1 VGARAEFTQT
11 TKIVEIRDESGFVAN
26 AQGRRREVDCLTHN
40 IRATSSCPLRIID
53 REFITFQ
60 IPFIRFITMAINML
74 QGNALV
80 RVGAALSV
88 VVLILS
94 FMQPEV
100 SLAQNVL
107 TQHNDLSRSGA
118 DPNETILTT
127 TNVTEGTFGKVFTL
141 PIDGFTYAQPLYD
154 ANVSIDGGTHNVLYV
169 ATAHDTVYAFDADS
183 GTEYWHVSLG
193 TPVPSSVIGTGNIQV
208 EVGIIATPVID
219 PTNGTLYVTAK
230 TYESGVQIFRLHA
243 LNIST
248 GAEKFGG
255 PVEIAAGSFNA
266 AKENQRAAVTLVNGV
281 VYLAFGS
288 HEDYTPY
295 HGFILGYSASTLQQV
310 QVFNVTPNGGQGA
323 IWMGGQGL
331 VADAFNNLYAIT
343 ANSSQ
348 SSENSADD
356 YGESFIKLVPN
367 GNSLTLA
374 DYFKPNQYDSWNAS
388 DADLGSTGA
397 FAIPGTSYIAGG
409 SKSGLF
415 FVVNT
420 NNMGKL
426 DFSSNQSH
434 QEFQATNGLW
444 GSPAFFNNVM
454 YIWGVNEPL
463 KAYQWNGSDFDTSPA
478 SQSTYSPPGGTTSGT
493 VSVSSNGT
501 TAGTTIVWGTA
512 PTADP
517 DHATVGGNLYAYDA
531 TNLSRLLWSTSQNSS
546 RDSEL
551 RQVLRSYDRQRQG
564 LHGNRF
570 RAGGGLRLA
579 LDYLHAH
586 PDRCVH
592 LSGRRLE
599 PGLRKLRHRRFGNRC
614 GPRPATAHRRIVV
627 LDRTQR
633 LHFHGARDRRN
644 SIERGHQR
652 VYGHLHQWLRSQE
665 HPGVYHHGRREL
677 HAFGIV
683 LGIDSRTRQQRH

>member
-1 VGARAEFTQT
+1 
-11 TKIVEIRDESGFVAN
+11 
-26 AQGRRREVDCLTHN
+26 
-40 IRATSSCPLRIID
+40 
-53 REFITFQ
+53 
-60 IPFIRFITMAINML
+60 
-74 QGNALV
+74 
-80 RVGAALSV
+80 
-88 VVLILS
+88 
-94 FMQPEV
+94 
-100 SLAQNVL
+100 
-107 TQHNDLSRSGA
+107 
-118 DPNETILTT
+118 
-127 TNVTEGTFGKVFTL
+127 
-141 PIDGFTYAQPLYD
+141 
-154 ANVSIDGGTHNVLYV
+154 
-169 ATAHDTVYAFDADS
+169 
-183 GTEYWHVSLG
+183 
-193 TPVPSSVIGTGNIQV
+193 
-208 EVGIIATPVID
+208 
-219 PTNGTLYVTAK
+219 
-230 TYESGVQIFRLHA
+230 VQIFRLHA

-248 GAEKFGG
+248 GAEKYGG

-266 AKENQRAAVTLVNGV
+266 AMENQRAAVTLVNGV

-295 HGFILGYSASTLQQV
+295 HGFVLGYSASTLQQV

-331 VADAFNNLYAIT
+331 VADSFNNLYAIT

-388 DADLGSTGA
+388 DSDLGSTGA

-531 TNLSRLLWSTSQNSS
+531 TPICPISCGAPRKTRRATATGVSPSSALLRSPTAGFTWEPIPSRWRFTAYSRLPARPPRSFRTSQW
-546 RDSEL
+546 
-551 RQVLRSYDRQRQG
+551 QA
-564 LHGNRF
+564 F
-570 RAGGGLRLA
+570 
-579 LDYLHAH
+579 
-586 PDRCVH
+586 
-592 LSGRRLE
+592 
-599 PGLRKLRHRRFGNRC
+599 
-614 GPRPATAHRRIVV
+614 
-627 LDRTQR
+627 
-633 LHFHGARDRRN
+633 GARPTKAPSPSLREPLWTSARNRSPADR
-644 SIERGHQR
+644 G
-652 VYGHLHQWLRSQE
+652 
-665 HPGVYHHGRREL
+665 PGPDPTASLPGCARL
-677 HAFGIV
+677 TAF
-683 LGIDSRTRQQRH
+683 H